1 MMNWILNLLNKRL
14 QRRKQEVIKLKWQ
27 KAQLEKIKKDYINN
41 NQ

>member
-14 QRRKQEVIKLKWQ
+14 HKKKQEVIKLKWQ
-27 KAQLEKIKKDYINN
+27 KARLEKMKKDYTN